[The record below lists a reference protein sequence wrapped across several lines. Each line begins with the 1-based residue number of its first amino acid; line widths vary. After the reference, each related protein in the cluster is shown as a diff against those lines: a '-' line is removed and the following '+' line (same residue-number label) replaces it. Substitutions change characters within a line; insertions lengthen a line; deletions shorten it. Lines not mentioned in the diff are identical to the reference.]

1 MPTQTGSYDFIA
13 AKASHDSLQEQI
25 DPIATKTYTGVNITA
40 NSDPAGWL
48 YFGSVKPEAYN
59 TPWRVRYVV
68 RSRITTLADSSQ
80 YSIVTVNGCKD
91 TYYAYQ
97 TYNAVSNTSYRPIY
111 SHVVYFLTQAGFN
124 AGYGHLLGLR
134 FQSAYWGSTFSATA
148 WPREIVVEVL
158 EAEGCTVTL
167 SDSMYLYANAPGTGT
182 TNYRS
187 NGRVAFDG
195 ITQGFTE
202 SGDRN
207 EVNHLMSN
215 FTGRTGTK
223 GIRQYSLFM
232 MDGDGTYQGICTHTD
247 GNVNTN
253 ITVTSTKKANTNGFR
268 VGSQVY
274 YPNFTAAANANISA
288 STYASYSLFDTR
300 YSFNTKLVAGSLTA
314 YQPVYLVGE
323 VSDDDGL
330 FYLDETWWTQTPDVE
345 GKVYVLVGSCYD
357 STTSNCRMNLVEPNP
372 WFVFDGDGLVAYDE
386 YRASSMVAEEAA
398 SREEDVRSLNDAI
411 EGIQEEARDAVTA
424 LRESIEGDAG
434 LAAKIAAIVDDL
446 ASLQS
451 FIKMDTS
458 GTTPVMLLGSSESAV
473 LVALTNSALEF
484 RLKGSDSPFTY
495 LAGDESGEGVLYV
508 QNTVVVNDLRFGDGD
523 WAWTRR
529 ENGNICLK
537 FIEKQ

>member
-48 YFGSVKPEAYN
+48 YFGDVKPADYN
-59 TPWRVRYVV
+59 APWRVRYVV

-80 YSIVTVNGCKD
+80 YSIVTINGCKN
-91 TYYAYQ
+91 TWYAYQ
-97 TYNAVSNTSYRPIY
+97 TYNAVSNTTYRPIY
-111 SHVVYFLTQAGFN
+111 SHLLYTLKQAGVT
-124 AGYGHLLGLR
+124 AGYGHLLGIR

-148 WPREIVVEVL
+148 WPREVIVEVL
-158 EAEGCTVTL
+158 EAENCEVSL
-167 SDSMYLYANAPGTGT
+167 SDSMFLYANAPGAGT
-182 TNYRS
+182 TNYQNRA
-187 NGRVAFDG
+187 AFDG
-195 ITQGFTE
+195 VTQGFTE

-207 EVNHLMSN
+207 ETNHVLNN
-215 FTGRTGTK
+215 FSGRTGAK

-232 MDGDGTYQGICTHTD
+232 EDGNGTYQGICTHTD
-247 GNVNTN
+247 GNINTN

-274 YPNFTAAANANISA
+274 YPGFNVAANTNFYQSP
-288 STYASYSLFDTR
+288 YASFGLIDTR
-300 YSFNTKLVAGSLTA
+300 YSLGTSLVAGSLET
-314 YQPVYLVGE
+314 YKPVYLVGE

-330 FYLDETWWTQTPDVE
+330 YYLDETWWTQAPNVE
-345 GKVYVLVGSCYD
+345 GKVYVLVGYCYD
-357 STTSNCRMNLVEPNP
+357 SSTSNCRMNLVEPNP
-372 WFVFDGDGLVAYDE
+372 WFAYDGDGLVAYDE
-386 YRASSMVAEEAA
+386 FRASSMVADEAA

-411 EGIQEEARDAVTA
+411 DEVQNESRDAVAA

-446 ASLQS
+446 SSLQS
-451 FIKMDTS
+451 FIKTDTT

-484 RLKGSDSPFTY
+484 RLKGSESPFTY

-537 FIEKQ
+537 FIDAQ